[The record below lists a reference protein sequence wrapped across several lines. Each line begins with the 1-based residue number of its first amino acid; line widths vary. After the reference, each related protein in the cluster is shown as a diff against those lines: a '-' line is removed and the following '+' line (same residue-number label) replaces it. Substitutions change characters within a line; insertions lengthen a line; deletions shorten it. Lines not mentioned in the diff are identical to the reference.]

1 MQKAILA
8 KKIGMTQVFSEAGEF
23 IPVTVLQ
30 AEPNV
35 VVQKKTIENDGY
47 EAIKV
52 GFEEKKKN
60 VIKPQKGQF
69 DKAGVTPRRILKEF
83 KLEDIST
90 YEVGS
95 EIKVDIFSAGDK
107 VDATGVSKGKGTQG
121 PIKRH
126 NQSRGPMSHG
136 SKYHRGGGSMGAA
149 TSPGRV
155 FKGKKL
161 AGRMGN
167 EKVTIQNL
175 EIVRTDAEQNLIL
188 IKGNV
193 PGPKNAVVLIKNS
206 VKA

>member
-8 KKIGMTQVFSEAGEF
+8 KKIGMTQVFSETGEF

-30 AEPNV
+30 AESNV

-52 GFEEKKKN
+52 GFEEKNKN
-60 VIKPQKGQF
+60 VIKPHKGQF
-69 DKAGVTPRRILKEF
+69 EKAGVAPRRILKEF
-83 KLEDIST
+83 RLEDISS

-95 EIKVDIFSAGDK
+95 EIKVDIFASGDK
-107 VDATGVSKGKGTQG
+107 IDATGISKGKGTQG

-126 NQSRGPMSHG
+126 GQSRGPMSHG

-161 AGRMGN
+161 AGHMGN
-167 EKVTIQNL
+167 KQVTVQNL
-175 EIVRTDAEQNLIL
+175 EIVRTELENNLIL
-188 IKGNV
+188 VKGNV

-206 VKA
+206 VKG

>member
-1 MQKAILA
+1 
-8 KKIGMTQVFSEAGEF
+8 MTQVFSETGEF

-69 DKAGVTPRRILKEF
+69 DKAGVSPRRILKEF
-83 KLEDIST
+83 KLEDISA

-95 EIKVDIFSAGDK
+95 EIKVDIFAAGDK

>member
-8 KKIGMTQVFSEAGEF
+8 KKLGMTQVFSETGEF

-52 GFEEKKKN
+52 GFLEKTKN

-69 DKAGVTPRRILKEF
+69 EKAGVTPKRILKEF
-83 KLEDIST
+83 RLEDISS
-90 YEVGS
+90 YEVGA
-95 EIKVDIFSAGDK
+95 EIKVDIFASGDK

-126 NQSRGPMSHG
+126 GQSRGPMSHG

-161 AGRMGN
+161 AGHMGS
-167 EKVTIQNL
+167 KQVTVQNL
-175 EIVRTDAEQNLIL
+175 EIVRTELENNLIL
-188 IKGNV
+188 VKGNV

>member
-8 KKIGMTQVFSEAGEF
+8 KKIGMTQVFSETGEF

-69 DKAGVTPRRILKEF
+69 DKAGVSPRRILKEF
-83 KLEDIST
+83 KLEDISA

-95 EIKVDIFSAGDK
+95 EIKVDIFAAGDK

>member
-8 KKIGMTQVFSEAGEF
+8 KKIGMTQVFSETGEF
-23 IPVTVLQ
+23 IPVTVLK

-52 GFEEKKKN
+52 GFDDKKKN
-60 VIKPQKGQF
+60 VTKPQKGQF
-69 DKAGVTPRRILKEF
+69 DKAGVTPKKVLKEF
-83 KLEDIST
+83 KLQDISA

-95 EIKVDIFSAGDK
+95 EIKVDIFAAGDK
-107 VDATGVSKGKGTQG
+107 VDATATSKGKGTQG

-167 EKVTIQNL
+167 EQVTIQNL
-175 EIVRTDAEQNLIL
+175 EIVRTDAEDNLIL

-193 PGPKNAVVLIKNS
+193 PGPKNSVVLIKNS